1 MIWEGFGDFQ
11 PSDVH
16 KQYGICFRTPRYHN
30 LEVEQNIAVK
40 MQLRRPSDGAVSDS
54 RSFEFT
60 PINGGRFWASKRLK
74 SNYSLFNNILTSE
87 PSFTVVSTSGISV
100 QSDTLRRKIPTNS
113 QAASSNGL
121 ASPDSTMHHIV
132 VQPPASSLGQ
142 ITQPIQLVHA
152 SNFPPPPSPV
162 KGIATT
168 SAAPPVTCQT
178 PDLPP
183 PPTPLFEE
191 AAKSPPPRAANMNLR
206 PISDAHR
213 YQDCELMTVTPTPSN
228 EEGGGS
234 NNMNVTTTVDMTHK
248 DDVNNDVYDEVI
260 PIVYD
265 DVDTKYDGMDFS
277 GEPPAPPIRK
287 RLPSMVA
294 NTVPPT
300 PIEEPNRPLPQTPSK
315 RPSLMSKF
323 KSDKK
328 ERGRSK
334 KKESKEE
341 AVGENG
347 NRPTS
352 LFQRL
357 FNRSKSVEPS
367 LASPPPA
374 SAPDIPPHKDD
385 NGNESMVMDE
395 NSGDMK
401 MLQDFIDGPGN
412 LEQLD
417 NMVTEFAKEYIND
430 DEAKNEANG
439 NVAS

>member
-1 MIWEGFGDFQ
+1 
-11 PSDVH
+11 
-16 KQYGICFRTPRYHN
+16 
-30 LEVEQNIAVK
+30 
-40 MQLRRPSDGAVSDS
+40 
-54 RSFEFT
+54 
-60 PINGGRFWASKRLK
+60 
-74 SNYSLFNNILTSE
+74 
-87 PSFTVVSTSGISV
+87 
-100 QSDTLRRKIPTNS
+100 
-113 QAASSNGL
+113 
-121 ASPDSTMHHIV
+121 
-132 VQPPASSLGQ
+132 
-142 ITQPIQLVHA
+142 
-152 SNFPPPPSPV
+152 
-162 KGIATT
+162 
-168 SAAPPVTCQT
+168 
-178 PDLPP
+178 
-183 PPTPLFEE
+183 
-191 AAKSPPPRAANMNLR
+191 
-206 PISDAHR
+206 
-213 YQDCELMTVTPTPSN
+213 MTVTPTPSN
-228 EEGGGS
+228 EEGGS
-234 NNMNVTTTVDMTHK
+234 NNMNVATTADVTHK

-395 NSGDMK
+395 SSGDMK